1 MSDDDEFDP
10 EQQHL
15 LFRALE
21 RALMATSF
29 SVILNSSERDC
40 VALVAV
46 INQLG
51 SMIDSIA
58 REWPEGVG
66 LPDDALEQP
75 ETIDRPM
82 ERYPRAAD
90 GVEGVSAAEKWMPR
104 VTDQAL
110 KDAQDEHD
118 ALLDD
123 AVYWI
128 REAAQRTSRINQR
141 TALRNAIRMID
152 KARLEARK

>member
-1 MSDDDEFDP
+1 MS
-10 EQQHL
+10 
-15 LFRALE
+15 
-21 RALMATSF
+21 
-29 SVILNSSERDC
+29 
-40 VALVAV
+40 AV
-46 INQLG
+46 
-51 SMIDSIA
+51 
-58 REWPEGVG
+58 
-66 LPDDALEQP
+66 
-75 ETIDRPM
+75 
-82 ERYPRAAD
+82 
-90 GVEGVSAAEKWMPR
+90 EKWLPR